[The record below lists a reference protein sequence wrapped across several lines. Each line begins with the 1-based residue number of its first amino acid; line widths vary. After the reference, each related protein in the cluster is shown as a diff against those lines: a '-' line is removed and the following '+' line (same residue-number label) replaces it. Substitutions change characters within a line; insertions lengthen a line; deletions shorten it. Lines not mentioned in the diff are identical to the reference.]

1 MISLFAMA
9 GGFHKLK
16 DTNRIVELVGRGLR
30 PLVFSA
36 WAARKSNKM
45 IYSLQIFDKQ
55 KYLN

>member
-30 PLVFSA
+30 PLVLSA
-36 WAARKSNKM
+36 WAGRKSNEM
-45 IYSLQIFDKQ
+45 IYDLQIFDKQ
-55 KYLN
+55 EYLN